1 MMATKNREKLSL
13 RWFLVLGS
21 LFFVAGILL
30 FKTQKLQS
38 AGNLT
43 GVSATLSN
51 SRLSFS
57 GQVGLGTSA
66 GATVINLKT
75 TGNIAD
81 KNTNNLFPG
90 DTVSVGLNGNKT
102 VGSIVDADTFILTDT
117 IDVSVAAGDT
127 IYSTQSGA
135 LTVVFT
141 ITNDIPAG
149 GYVLV
154 TIPDSSSNQNDG
166 APDTEASTTL
176 NGFDLNGMAVTD
188 ISTTGG
194 TDCTWGTETLT
205 AGTGSGHT
213 YKVVTTTTCTAGTIT
228 VTFDGATKDLV
239 NPAPIYTGHTQ
250 GLADTYTID
259 VTTYDSSAVAIDTAQ
274 VKVAPVEAVLVSATV
289 DETLSFQIAG
299 VAAGTTAC
307 GQVMEITTNAYSV
320 PWGTLSTANSF
331 YQGAQTLTVS
341 TNADAGYTVK
351 TEENDQM
358 GLGGTTCDVPANATA
373 DETDNPPCIKDY
385 LGVGTTASE
394 AGANDWT
401 TATYNGLGF
410 SMEDLSGTDAVFDYN
425 GKPAETSCT
434 SGTFCA
440 RQIADQQASET
451 KATIMSNGDSVSSSQ
466 AYVCYQI
473 SISATQPAGYYYNK
487 VKYTCTATF

>member
-1 MMATKNREKLSL
+1 M
-13 RWFLVLGS
+13 RWLLVLVS
-21 LFFVAGILL
+21 LFLVAGISL
-30 FKTQKLQS
+30 FKTQKLFS

-51 SRLSFS
+51 SRLSYS
-57 GQVGLGTSA
+57 GQVSVGTSA
-66 GATVINLKT
+66 GETLININT

-81 KNTNNLFPG
+81 KNTNHLFPG
-90 DTVSVGLNGNKT
+90 DTVSVGPNGGKT
-102 VGSIVDADTFILTDT
+102 VGTVVDTDTFILTDGLT
-117 IDVSVAAGDT
+117 VGINDGNT
-127 IYSTQSGA
+127 IYSTQSGT
-135 LTVVFT
+135 LTVAFT
-141 ITNDIPAG
+141 ITNDIPIG

-154 TIPDSSSNQNDG
+154 TIPDSSATQNDG
-166 APDTEASTTL
+166 APDTEASTSL
-176 NGFDLNGMAVTD
+176 NGFDLNGMASTD

-194 TDCTWGTETLT
+194 TGCTWGTETLT

-213 YKVVTTTTCTAGTIT
+213 YKVITTTACTAGAIT
-228 VTFDGATKDLV
+228 VTFDGASKDLV
-239 NPAPIYTGHTQ
+239 NPAAVYSGHTQ
-250 GLADTYTID
+250 GLADVYTID

-274 VKVAPVEAVLVSATV
+274 VKVAPVEAVLVSATI

-299 VAAGTTAC
+299 VASGTTAC
-307 GQVMEITTNAYSV
+307 GQVADITTNAYSV
-320 PWGTLSTANSF
+320 PWGTLATANSF
-331 YQGAQTLTVS
+331 SQGAQTLTVS

-358 GLGGTTCDVPANATA
+358 GYSGTTCDTPANSTA

-385 LGVGTTASE
+385 VGVGTTASE

-401 TATYNGLGF
+401 TASYNGLGF

-434 SGTFCA
+434 SCAFCA
-440 RQIADQQASET
+440 RQFADQQASET
-451 KATIMSNGDSVSSSQ
+451 KATIMSNTGSVSSSQ
-466 AYVCYQI
+466 TYVCYQI
-473 SISATQPAGYYYNK
+473 SISSTQPAGYYYNK

>member
-1 MMATKNREKLSL
+1 MVKHVKGKLPEKG
-13 RWFLVLGS
+13 FLLLII
-21 LFFVAGILL
+21 LFVVVGIAL
-30 FKTQKLQS
+30 FKTQRLHS

-51 SRLSFS
+51 SRLSFY

-66 GATVINLKT
+66 GATLINIKT

-81 KNTNNLFPG
+81 KDTNHLFPG
-90 DTVSVGLNGNKT
+90 DTVSVGINGGKT
-102 VGSIVDADTFILTDT
+102 VGAVLTDKFILTDVLG
-117 IDVSVAAGDT
+117 VSVAAGDA
-127 IYSTQSGA
+127 IYSTQSGT
-135 LTVVFT
+135 LTLTFT

-154 TIPDSSSNQNDG
+154 TIPDSSATQNDG
-166 APDTEASTTL
+166 APDTEASTSL
-176 NGFDLNGMAVTD
+176 NGFDLNGMAASTD
-188 ISTTGG
+188 VATTGG
-194 TDCTWGTETLT
+194 DGCTWGTETLT

-213 YKVVTTTTCTAGTIT
+213 YKVITTTTCTGNVIT

-239 NPAPIYTGHTQ
+239 NPAPVYSGHTQ
-250 GLADTYTID
+250 GLADIYTID
-259 VTTYDSSAVAIDTAQ
+259 ITTYDSSNVAIDTAQ
-274 VKVAPVEAVLVSATV
+274 TKVAPVEAVLVSATV

-299 VAAGTTAC
+299 IASGTTVC
-307 GQVMEITTNAYSV
+307 GQVAEISTTAYSV

-331 YQGAQTLTVS
+331 SQGAQTLTVS

-351 TEENDQM
+351 AEENDQM
-358 GLGGTTCDVPANATA
+358 GYSGTVCDVPANSTA
-373 DETDNPPCIKDY
+373 DETDNPPCIKDF
-385 LGVGTTASE
+385 LGSGTTASE
-394 AGANDWT
+394 AGANNWIT
-401 TATYNGLGF
+401 NTHNGLGF

-434 SGTFCA
+434 TGVFCA
-440 RQIADQQASET
+440 RQFADQQAVET
-451 KATIMSNGDSVSSSQ
+451 KATIMSNTGSVSSSQ
-466 AYVCYQI
+466 TYVCYQI